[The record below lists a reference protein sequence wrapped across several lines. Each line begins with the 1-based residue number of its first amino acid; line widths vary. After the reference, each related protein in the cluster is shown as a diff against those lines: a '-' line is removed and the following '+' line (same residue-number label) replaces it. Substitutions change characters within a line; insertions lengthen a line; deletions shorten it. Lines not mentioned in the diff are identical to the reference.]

1 MEIIMEKALKI
12 IMLERGLETIMVI
25 QEAKNVKAT
34 CIHNTDHQIMERITT
49 TTDYSHDLN
58 LNGLMIVHP
67 EQSYNCQHLFSNN

>member
-25 QEAKNVKAT
+25 LNKEIFRLFMSIKAKNVLQLVFMIPIT
-34 CIHNTDHQIMERITT
+34 RLIMKRITA

-58 LNGLMIVHP
+58 LNVLMIVR
-67 EQSYNCQHLFSNN
+67 S